1 MLQSLAL
8 DLGAFAD
15 RTFCSW
21 ERGWRS
27 LLLQRRT
34 FLPEVEDAVIPAVAE
49 HSIFLWVRG
58 DSAVE
63 SGADG
68 RWRSGRSVPG
78 TVAMTAPGRPARL
91 RWRALSAEP
100 LESIELRLPA
110 GTMARVVEELWDRDP
125 ARVRF
130 PDTLATTDP
139 LLRQT
144 LVGLFDAAQAGA
156 PDLYAEAAAE
166 FVAVHTLLRHGGLP
180 LPRAVRGDDERIRR
194 ARSFLRE
201 NLHKTL
207 SLAEIAAEAGL
218 SRYHFLRLFQRQTG
232 ETPHRYLTR
241 LRIEQGREEL
251 QRGSATVGEIAARCG
266 FANPASFSNAFRRE
280 TGCTPSAYRRLC
292 GHPQG

>member
-1 MLQSLAL
+1 MMQSLAL
-8 DLGAFAD
+8 DLRAFAD

-27 LLLQRRT
+27 LLLRRRT

-49 HSIFLWVRG
+49 QSIFLWLRG
-58 DSAVE
+58 ESAVE
-63 SGADG
+63 SWADG
-68 RWRSGRSVPG
+68 RWQSGRSVPG
-78 TVAMTAPGRPARL
+78 TIAMTAPGLPARL
-91 RWRALSAEP
+91 RWRALSGEP

-110 GTMARVVEELWDRDP
+110 GTTARVVEELWDRDS

-144 LVGLFDAAQAGA
+144 LVDLYEAARAGA
-156 PDLYAEAAAE
+156 PDLYAETAAE
-166 FVAVHTLLRHGGLP
+166 FIAVHTLLRHGGLA
-180 LPRAVRGDDERIRR
+180 LPHAFRGDDERIRR

-201 NLHKTL
+201 NLDRPL
-207 SLAEIAAEAGL
+207 SLAEIAAAADL

-251 QRGSATVGEIAARCG
+251 ARGSATISEIAARCG
-266 FANPASFSNAFRRE
+266 FNSPSSFSNAFQRE
-280 TGCTPSAYRRLC
+280 TGCTPSAYRRLHRHSP
-292 GHPQG
+292 G

>member
-27 LLLQRRT
+27 LLLRRYT
-34 FLPEVEDAVIPAVAE
+34 FLPEVDDAVIPAVAE
-49 HSIFLWVRG
+49 QSIFLWVRG
-58 DSAVE
+58 QSAVE

-100 LESIELRLPA
+100 LEATELRLPA
-110 GTMARVVEELWDRDP
+110 ATTARVVEELWDRDP

-144 LVGLFDAAQAGA
+144 LVDLFEGARAGA
-156 PDLYAEAAAE
+156 PDLYAETAAE
-166 FVAVHTLLRHGGLP
+166 FLAVHTLLRHGGLP
-180 LPRAVRGDDERIRR
+180 APPLTRGDDERIRR
-194 ARSFLRE
+194 ARAFLRE
-201 NLHKTL
+201 NLHCPL

-218 SRYHFLRLFQRQTG
+218 SRYHFLRRFRDQTG

-241 LRIEQGREEL
+241 LRIERGREAL
-251 QRGSATVGEIAARCG
+251 AHGSANVSEVAGRCG
-266 FANPASFSNAFRRE
+266 FATPASFSNAFRRE
-280 TGCTPSAYRRLC
+280 TGCTPSAYRRLV
-292 GHPQG
+292 GGATD